1 MNNPNNN
8 PTDNTDAYD
17 AQGSWGAFADYLA
30 QEVAD
35 FVRERDSDLRRQQ
48 ALADWEA
55 RNERDRLDKEN
66 N

>member
-17 AQGSWGAFADYLA
+17 AQGSWGAFADHLA
-30 QEVAD
+30 Q
-35 FVRERDSDLRRQQ
+35 F
-48 ALADWEA
+48 ADWEA